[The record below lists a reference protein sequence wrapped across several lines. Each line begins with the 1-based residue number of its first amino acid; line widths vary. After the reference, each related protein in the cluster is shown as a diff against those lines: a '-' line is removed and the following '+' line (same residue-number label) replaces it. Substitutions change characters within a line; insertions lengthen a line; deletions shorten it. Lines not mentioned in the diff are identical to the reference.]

1 MITYVESNERIDA
14 LTKRTAVERV
24 AFERAAGHFL
34 ACPVVAKLDSPRRD
48 VSAMDGYAVRESDIE
63 NLPAR
68 LRVSGVSYPGEP
80 ARQNLAPGECHRVF
94 TGAQVPGGAD
104 RVVIQEDVLVDGNTV
119 RFVVPA
125 GKGRHIRTQGED
137 FLAGTTLLPAGSRLD
152 ARALVAGAAA
162 DRRTVKIHRRPRLF
176 AIGTGDELVPP
187 GKAATSKA
195 AIPQSVT
202 YGVCE
207 LARRWGAEVIGHTTL
222 ADDLELLRR
231 SARLALH
238 DADIVV
244 VTGGASVGERDHA
257 RAMFD
262 TTALEVIFAE
272 VSIKP
277 AKPVWLGQAGKT
289 VVLGLPGNPTSALVA
304 ARLFLAPL
312 VVRIS
317 GGDPSI
323 ARGWRTVLLAGN
335 LPQTGSRETFYR
347 ARWHEGQAAPLT
359 DQGSGSQK
367 TLAQADL
374 LLRRPA
380 GSAAAACGEM
390 VYALEF

>member
-1 MITYVESNERIDA
+1 MNWQ
-14 LTKRTAVERV
+14 
-24 AFERAAGHFL
+24 G
-34 ACPVVAKLDSPRRD
+34 
-48 VSAMDGYAVRESDIE
+48 
-63 NLPAR
+63 
-68 LRVSGVSYPGEP
+68 
-80 ARQNLAPGECHRVF
+80 
-94 TGAQVPGGAD
+94 GGA
-104 RVVIQEDVLVDGNTV
+104 R
-119 RFVVPA
+119 
-125 GKGRHIRTQGED
+125 
-137 FLAGTTLLPAGSRLD
+137 
-152 ARALVAGAAA
+152 
-162 DRRTVKIHRRPRLF
+162 
-176 AIGTGDELVPP
+176 
-187 GKAATSKA
+187 
-195 AIPQSVT
+195 
-202 YGVCE
+202 
-207 LARRWGAEVIGHTTL
+207 EVIGHTTL
-222 ADDLELLRR
+222 ADDLKLLRR

-262 TTALEVIFAE
+262 TTALEEIFAK

-277 AKPVWLGQAGKT
+277 GKPAWLGQAGKT

-390 VYALEF
+390 VDALEF